1 MLPIIDSA
9 VVAAPVLVQ
18 EKPQARVDVAHIP
31 EDATTVFGKRG
42 NDWNGLLKLLDQL
55 GKPKD
60 SSAARPSPSSPSLE
74 PGGGRTDVDHSLPFN
89 PDEPSVPSSPGHA
102 PSGPGSLTESQY
114 EPMDWEASVPSDS
127 ASSTMSTADHELM
140 GAHALPNP
148 GLSTVSIADH
158 ELMGA
163 HALPN
168 PGLSTVST
176 ADHELMGAHA
186 LPNPGLSTVSTADH
200 ELMGAHA
207 LPNPGLSTV
216 SDHEMVDAL
225 PSPIESDI
233 EMVDVPPSRSS
244 TNPDRQSMGVGS
256 SSEGRK
262 KPFRPQKTVI
272 F

>member
-186 LPNPGLSTVSTADH
+186 LPNPGLSTVS
-200 ELMGAHA
+200 
-207 LPNPGLSTV
+207 
-216 SDHEMVDAL
+216 DHEMVDAL